1 MIFTHIDY
9 LENTGLVTAGYACGT
24 WKMENEEAFFCYDA
38 LSKELSLPVSHMIK
52 SCSTH
57 SSTVK
62 AVSLKDGGYGV
73 MHPFSEGDSFDGMVT
88 GEPGLL
94 LCTTEADCTPVYL
107 LDPVRHV
114 IGMVHSGWKGTAGRI
129 SANAVTL
136 MKDEYG
142 CNPEEMMAFIGP
154 CMCGKC
160 YEVGGELMDHFRK
173 DEISKIFAPGRNGKF
188 FLDMPSAVR
197 LALCEEGVL
206 SENIKGP
213 TRCTFE
219 DESLC
224 SWRRT
229 KDKTKHILTV
239 IALNKKLWR

>member
-1 MIFTHIDY
+1 MFTRIKY
-9 LENTGLVTAGYACGT
+9 LENTGIVTAGYACGT
-24 WKMENEEAFFCYDA
+24 WKTEYEGAFECYDA
-38 LSKELSLPVSHMIK
+38 LSAELSVPVSHMIR

-73 MHPFSEGDSFDGMVT
+73 TVPFLEGDSFDGMVT
-88 GEPGLL
+88 DEPGLL

-114 IGMVHSGWKGTAGRI
+114 TGMVHSGWKGTAGRI
-129 SANAVTL
+129 SAQAVRL
-136 MKDEYG
+136 MKEKYG
-142 CNPEEMMAFIGP
+142 SHPDDLMVFIGP
-154 CMCGKC
+154 CMCGRC

-173 DEISKIFAPGRNGKF
+173 DEISKIFAPGRGDRF
-188 FLDMPSAVR
+188 FLDMPAAVR

-213 TRCTFE
+213 TECTFE
-219 DESLC
+219 NENLC

-229 KDKTKHILTV
+229 GDRTKHLLTV
-239 IALNKKLWR
+239 IALR